1 MLIVEL
7 EKKKDKEV
15 LEKGEEIER
24 LWRVGGGRGFD
35 NGGDKE
41 KEDGKKRKSE
51 GKESGDE

>member
-41 KEDGKKRKSE
+41 KEDGKKGKSE